1 MDVTARACVRSVMS
15 VTTSVGDLHKAPF
28 QSCSVRRR
36 RAQRGAAVGE
46 GRRGWMIGHEQTER
60 RAGGLNE
67 GD

>member
-28 QSCSVRRR
+28 QSCSVRR
-36 RAQRGAAVGE
+36 AQRGAAVGE
-46 GRRGWMIGHEQTER
+46 GGRGRMIGHEQTER